1 MPQVAVPGRRAPQG
15 NLVTLRAVLSI
26 PGRNAAGRWLLL
38 LSFLLGGCAVSKPMP
53 DKPPK
58 SAGSVS
64 ASAAD
69 PSATGSN
76 EQAAADLQRLAEL
89 WKDRTRPLPYSDY
102 PIGPGD
108 VLQISVPSIDSLK
121 DRSVRVSGDNTI
133 ALPLVGEL
141 RVDGLTELKLR
152 KALERRLDKYMYD
165 PQIEVFVKEYR
176 SRQVAVTGAVAKPG
190 HYNLTGR
197 TDTILD
203 MIMLAGGLRD
213 DAADRIVLIPAES
226 NDRASSNAGSMR
238 SAAYKSNPTETKL
251 ATSSSGRLQ
260 DGAVIEQTRASLNPV
275 VISLRNVDL
284 DSDATNYL
292 EMPVRPRD
300 VIVVPSGGSVMV
312 EGWVR
317 NPGAVRITP
326 GLTVLGAVAAV
337 GGPLFAADTESVK
350 IVRSGQRGEKLVLK
364 SDLEE
369 IMRRRKPDFEVQQD
383 DVIVVDYSD
392 AAIVPYF
399 FYMLFNRLGIGAG
412 IP

>member
-1 MPQVAVPGRRAPQG
+1 MW
-15 NLVTLRAVLSI
+15 RAVLSLS
-26 PGRNAAGRWLLL
+26 RRDAAGRGLLL
-38 LSFLLGGCAVSKPMP
+38 LSFLLGGCAVSKPPVP
-53 DKPPK
+53 DRQPK
-58 SAGSVS
+58 SAVGVS
-64 ASAAD
+64 ASTAD
-69 PSATGSN
+69 PSATGSE
-76 EQAAADLQRLAEL
+76 EQTAADLQRLAEL

-108 VLQISVPSIDSLK
+108 VLQISVPSIDLLK

-141 RVDGLTELKLR
+141 RVDGLTEPKLR
-152 KALERRLDKYMYD
+152 DALERRLDKYMYD

-176 SRQVAVTGAVAKPG
+176 SRQVAVTGAVDKPG

-203 MIMLAGGLRD
+203 MITLAGGLRD
-213 DAADRIVLIPAES
+213 DAADRIVLIPAEPNAGAPS
-226 NDRASSNAGSMR
+226 IAGSMR
-238 SAAYKSNPTETKL
+238 AAAYRSNPPGGKL
-251 ATSSSGRLQ
+251 AISSSGGLR
-260 DGAVIEQTRASLNPV
+260 DGAIIARARASLNPV

-284 DSDATNYL
+284 ASDVTNYL
-292 EMPVRPRD
+292 DMPVRPRD

-317 NPGAVRITP
+317 NPGAVRIMP

-337 GGPLFAADTESVK
+337 GGPLFAADIGSVK
-350 IVRSGQRGEKLVLK
+350 IVRSGQRGEKVVLE
-364 SDLEE
+364 SDLEQ
-369 IMRRRKPDFEVQQD
+369 IMHRRKPDLEVQQD
-383 DVIVVDYSD
+383 DVIVVDYSN